1 MGKGEIGL
9 CVASGELLFLLP
21 AKRLLYILSS
31 DALQAAVDEE
41 NRAVW
46 EGQAVR
52 VVSLRALLGLPPGKE
67 RHALLLKEAGGAVG
81 LLVDEV
87 LDAFAALP
95 GGAMAM
101 PPSILWEAN
110 SFLQGVLPLQGQG
123 RLAYLVD
130 VARLLTAAE
139 GGQ

>member
-52 VVSLRALLGLPPGKE
+52 VVSLRALLGLSLI
-67 RHALLLKEAGGAVG
+67 H
-81 LLVDEV
+81 
-87 LDAFAALP
+87 
-95 GGAMAM
+95 
-101 PPSILWEAN
+101 I
-110 SFLQGVLPLQGQG
+110 
-123 RLAYLVD
+123 
-130 VARLLTAAE
+130 
-139 GGQ
+139 